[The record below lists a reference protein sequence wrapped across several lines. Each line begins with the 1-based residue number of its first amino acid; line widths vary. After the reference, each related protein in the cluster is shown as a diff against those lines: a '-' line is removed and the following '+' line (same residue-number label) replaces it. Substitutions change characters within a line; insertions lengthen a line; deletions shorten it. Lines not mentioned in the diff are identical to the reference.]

1 MSVLLQGQILL
12 NSPVNG
18 LYALFLYILCNSF
31 LKTVHTDFYDMVTLE
46 SRFFTHDLILLLG
59 VTCLLSGFLYCF
71 FFLSVLSLS
80 LCSLKSVFV
89 ACVQLV
95 FWQRLCLNTRC

>member
-18 LYALFLYILCNSF
+18 LYALFLYVLCNSF
-31 LKTVHTDFYDMVTLE
+31 LKTGHTDFYDMVTLE

-59 VTCLLSGFLYCF
+59 VTCLLSGFLYSF
-71 FFLSVLSLS
+71 FFFKCAFFVTLFSKVCFCS
-80 LCSLKSVFV
+80 LCSTSVL
-89 ACVQLV
+89 AKTL
-95 FWQRLCLNTRC
+95 LEY